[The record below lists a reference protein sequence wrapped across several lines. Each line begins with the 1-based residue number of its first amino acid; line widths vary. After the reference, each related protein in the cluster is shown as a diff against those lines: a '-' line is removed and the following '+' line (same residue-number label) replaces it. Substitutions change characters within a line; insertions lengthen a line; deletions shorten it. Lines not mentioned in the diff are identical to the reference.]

1 MPTKHRRR
9 AITET
14 PPVRVAL
21 ERLECQLKDDPVD
34 LGELLVLGAEAKL
47 AALRSDRERRAAS
60 RRRLADRIRARD
72 VPVDVEAAEEVRR
85 TGWVR
90 P

>member
-9 AITET
+9 AVTET
-14 PPVRVAL
+14 PKVRVAL
-21 ERLECQLKDDPVD
+21 DRLECQLKDDRID

-47 AALRSDRERRAAS
+47 AALRAAEDRGTAA
-60 RRRLADRIRARD
+60 RKRLADRIRSRQLN
-72 VPVDVEAAEEVRR
+72 VDLEAAEEVRR

-90 P
+90 Q